1 MLPILIFFLKFSSS
15 ILVMLIASEESETRL
30 EKVNRISAIFR
41 GNFDKHN
48 QKLKVFNVGSVSCFL
63 IVVNLT
69 H

>member
-1 MLPILIFFLKFSSS
+1 
-15 ILVMLIASEESETRL
+15 MLIASEESETRL